1 MASTYWERSVI
12 EELQA
17 IRAAIEAVAE
27 ALRSKPA
34 AEPDASFVGVASDT
48 GKSRPRRVG

>member
-27 ALRSKPA
+27 ALRPKESQVV
-34 AEPDASFVGVASDT
+34 VGLGGPMPSTSTA
-48 GKSRPRRVG
+48 KRRSG